1 MHPAIYKRKL
11 LIIII
16 IVSIGVSGVLFLV
29 RNPLL
34 RLVAN
39 RKISAIE
46 ASTGYSI
53 QYKSLGF
60 KGIRNLFVTN
70 LSVSSND
77 SLRTLHIG
85 NVNVKLSFWDLL
97 RLRANPKSIQIDT
110 LIINVGSVAA
120 NSIGKPESLGST
132 PEHQLKELIQT
143 RKVSRALRGFIGVST
158 AEIEVKNLLIK
169 FSKDEYTLRIETPIF
184 LSEKGLFKSTLS
196 ITENNHSQILSINGN
211 AIKASNYIDFSIKG
225 SVTGKV
231 KLPLIENMYD
241 LKCQFDSLQFTLK
254 GNELYAD
261 SVSLTVSS
269 GVFGLEI
276 DHRHLSDKTVIVDN
290 ASFKLGIGL
299 SNQFITID
307 SLSYFNLNAFKLPIS
322 IAITNN
328 RKPRTIVK
336 SETQRFL
343 AASLFES
350 LPHGLFNTLQGV
362 RVKGNMEFKL
372 FVDLDL
378 EIPDSLKFDIN
389 LLSHNFSIA
398 AFGSENFYALNDTFT
413 YVAYENCIA
422 IREIAIDST
431 RESFARLHSI
441 SPYLMDALVTSE
453 DGGFFF
459 HKGFDFDGIRYAMVQ
474 NLTAKRFARGGST
487 ITQQLVKNV
496 YLNRSKNIMR
506 KAEEAIIVWLIETQ
520 RLVSKRRILEI
531 YFNLI
536 EWGPNVYGVNEACRF
551 YFDKLPS
558 DLTLNEALFLTS
570 VVPRPKSIHSS
581 VDADG
586 NLTPFL
592 FENHLR
598 IARIMLQRQ
607 MISQEE
613 FDILAPKLHLSQAA
627 SEYLKRKGNVVEDSD
642 VLLEELGY

>member
-1 MHPAIYKRKL
+1 MHSAKNKRKL

-16 IVSIGVSGVLFLV
+16 IAAIGVAAVLFLV

-34 RLVAN
+34 RLVTN

-53 QYKSLGF
+53 HYKSLGF
-60 KGIRNLFVTN
+60 KGVRNLYVTN

-77 SLRTLHIG
+77 SLKTLSVG
-85 NVNVKLSFWDLL
+85 KVNVKLSFWDLL
-97 RLRANPKSIQIDT
+97 RLKANPKRIQLDT
-110 LIINVGSVAA
+110 LIISVGSVAA
-120 NSIGKPESLGST
+120 NSIGKSDSLGST
-132 PEHQLKELIQT
+132 PELQLKELIQT
-143 RKVSRALRGFIGVST
+143 RKVSRALKGFIGVST

-211 AIKASNYIDFSIKG
+211 AIKASNYIDV
-225 SVTGKV
+225 SVMGTENRKV
-231 KLPLIENMYD
+231 KMPLIENMYG
-241 LKCQFDSLQFTLK
+241 LQCLFDSLQFALK
-254 GNELYAD
+254 GNELYSD
-261 SVSLTVSS
+261 SISLTVSS
-269 GVFGLEI
+269 GVFGLET

-290 ASFKLGIGL
+290 ASLKLGVGL
-299 SNQFITID
+299 SNQYITID
-307 SLSYFNLNAFKLPIS
+307 SLSYFNLNSFKLPIS
-322 IAITNN
+322 IVLTNK
-328 RKPRTIVK
+328 RKPRAIVK
-336 SETQRFL
+336 SENRRFL
-343 AASLFES
+343 ASSLFES
-350 LPHGLFNTLQGV
+350 LPRGLFNTLQGV
-362 RVKGNMEFKL
+362 SVKGEMEFGL

-378 EIPDSLKFDIN
+378 ANPDSLKFDIN
-389 LLSHNFSIA
+389 LHPHNFGINA
-398 AFGSENFYALNDTFT
+398 LGAENFYALNDTFT
-413 YVAYENCIA
+413 FIAYENGIA

-431 RESFARLHSI
+431 KESFARLHSI
-441 SPYLMDALVTSE
+441 SPYLINALITSE

-474 NLTAKRFARGGST
+474 NLTTKRFARGGST

-496 YLNRSKNIMR
+496 YLNRNKNIMR
-506 KAEEAIIVWLIETQ
+506 KAEEALIVWLIETQ
-520 RLVSKRRILEI
+520 RLVTKSRILEI
-531 YFNLI
+531 YFNII

-551 YFDKLPS
+551 YFGKLPS

-598 IARIMLQRQ
+598 IARLMLQRQ
-607 MISQEE
+607 MVSQEE
-613 FDILAPKLHLSQAA
+613 FDSLVPKLHFSQAS
-627 SEYLKRKGNVVEDSD
+627 SEYINRKGNMAEDSD
-642 VLLEELGY
+642 VMLEEWSD

>member
-1 MHPAIYKRKL
+1 MHSGNNTRKL

-16 IVSIGVSGVLFLV
+16 IAAIGVSAVLFLV

-34 RLVAN
+34 RLFAN
-39 RKISAIE
+39 RKISAIDS
-46 ASTGYSI
+46 STGYSI
-53 QYKSLGF
+53 HYKYLGF
-60 KGIRNLFVTN
+60 KRVRNLYVTN

-77 SLRTLHIG
+77 SLKTLSVG
-85 NVNVKLSFWDLL
+85 KVNVKLSFWDLL
-97 RLRANPKSIQIDT
+97 RLKANPKRIQLDT
-110 LIINVGSVAA
+110 LIISVGSVAA
-120 NSIGKPESLGST
+120 NSIGKSDSLGST

-143 RKVSRALRGFIGVST
+143 RKVSRAIKGFIGVST

-169 FSKDEYTLRIETPIF
+169 FSKDEYTLRIETPFF

-196 ITENNHSQILSINGN
+196 ITENNHSKILNINGN
-211 AIKASNYIDFSIKG
+211 AIKASNYFDVSIRG
-225 SVTGKV
+225 SEIGKV

-241 LKCQFDSLQFTLK
+241 LQFQFDSLQFALK
-254 GNELYAD
+254 GNKLHAD

-269 GVFGLEI
+269 GIFGLEI
-276 DHRHLSDKTVIVDN
+276 DHRHLSDKTVVVDN
-290 ASFKLGIGL
+290 ASLKLGVGL
-299 SNQFITID
+299 SNQYITID
-307 SLSYFNLNAFKLPIS
+307 SLSYFNLNSFKLPIS
-322 IAITNN
+322 IVLTNK
-328 RKPRTIVK
+328 RKPRAIVK
-336 SETQRFL
+336 SENRRFL
-343 AASLFES
+343 ASSLFES
-350 LPHGLFNTLQGV
+350 LPRGLFNTLQGV
-362 RVKGNMEFKL
+362 RVKGEMEFDL

-378 EIPDSLKFDIN
+378 ANPDSLKFDIN
-389 LLSHNFSIA
+389 LHTHNFGINA
-398 AFGSENFYALNDTFT
+398 LGAENFYALNDTFT
-413 YVAYENCIA
+413 FIAYENGIA

-431 RESFARLHSI
+431 KESFARLHSI
-441 SPYLMDALVTSE
+441 SPYLINALVTSE

-474 NLTAKRFARGGST
+474 NLTKKRFVRGGST

-506 KAEEAIIVWLIETQ
+506 KAEEALIVWLIETQ
-520 RLVSKRRILEI
+520 RLVPKGRILEI

-627 SEYLKRKGNVVEDSD
+627 SEYLKRKGNMTEYGDVMLEKWSD
-642 VLLEELGY
+642 

>member
-1 MHPAIYKRKL
+1 MQPSFKKRKL

-16 IVSIGVSGVLFLV
+16 VAAIGIFSILFLL

-34 RLVAN
+34 RLVVN
-39 RKISAIE
+39 RKISTIA

-53 QYKSLGF
+53 HYKSLGF
-60 KGIRNLFVTN
+60 KGIRNVKMEGIVVN
-70 LSVSSND
+70 SND
-77 SLRTLHIG
+77 SLKYFSIG
-85 NVNVKLSFWDLL
+85 KVNMQLSFWDLV
-97 RLRANPKSIQIDT
+97 RLKANPKKIHVDT
-110 LIINVGSVAA
+110 LIVKVKTAA
-120 NSIGKPESLGST
+120 SNLLKQSDSLGVLPFIQSD
-132 PEHQLKELIQT
+132 ELVQT
-143 RKVSRALRGFIGVST
+143 RRVSRIIKAFIGVST

-211 AIKASNYIDFSIKG
+211 AIKASNYIDVSIRG
-225 SVTGKV
+225 SEIGKV

-241 LKCQFDSLQFTLK
+241 LKCQFDSLQFALK
-254 GNELYAD
+254 GNELYTD
-261 SVSLTVSS
+261 SISLTVSS
-269 GVFGLEI
+269 GVFGLET
-276 DHRHLSDKTVIVDN
+276 DHRHLSDKTVIVDK
-290 ASFKLGIGL
+290 ASFKLGFGF
-299 SNQFITID
+299 SNQYITID
-307 SLSYFNLNAFKLPIS
+307 SLSYFNLNSFKLPIS
-322 IAITNN
+322 IVLTNK
-328 RKPRTIVK
+328 RKPRAIVK
-336 SETQRFL
+336 SENRRFL
-343 AASLFES
+343 ASSLFES
-350 LPHGLFNTLQGV
+350 LPRGLFNTLQGI
-362 RVKGNMEFKL
+362 RVKGEMEFGL

-378 EIPDSLKFDIN
+378 ANPDSLKFDIN
-389 LLSHNFSIA
+389 LNPHNFGIN

-413 YVAYENCIA
+413 YVAYENGIA
-422 IREIAIDST
+422 IRHIAIDST
-431 RESFARLHSI
+431 RKSFARLHSI
-441 SPYLMDALVTSE
+441 SPNLMNAIVTSE

-474 NLTAKRFARGGST
+474 NLTTKRFARGGST

-496 YLNRSKNIMR
+496 YLSRSKNIMR
-506 KAEEAIIVWLIETQ
+506 KAEEALIVWLIETQ
-520 RLVSKRRILEI
+520 RLVTKRRILEI
-531 YFNLI
+531 YFNII

-581 VDADG
+581 VDAEG
-586 NLTPFL
+586 YLTPFL

-627 SEYLKRKGNVVEDSD
+627 SEYLIRKGNMTEESD
-642 VLLEELGY
+642 VMLEEWSD